1 MDMLGKAALFPSPPW
16 TGKKCLCSHKHPP
29 HAAARSILQPGP
41 VELLK
46 HCLACRGTWGGGA
59 GAVVPCGCF
68 GRQAK
73 QQVFFLAQGMM
84 PREERR
90 KV

>member
-46 HCLACRGTWGGGA
+46 HCLACRGTWGGGGWSCGPLWVFWEASEAA
-59 GAVVPCGCF
+59 G
-68 GRQAK
+68 
-73 QQVFFLAQGMM
+73 VFSRSGHDA
-84 PREERR
+84 P
-90 KV
+90 